1 MVGAAQK
8 RFKNGQWQALIV
20 LQAVFVG
27 APLEV
32 RTERSEAT
40 KGKPFLEA
48 RRARKCLIAL
58 RINSVLRTVR
68 PSSGTPTAAP

>member
-20 LQAVFVG
+20 LQAAFVG

-40 KGKPFLEA
+40 KGKPFF
-48 RRARKCLIAL
+48 RG
-58 RINSVLRTVR
+58 
-68 PSSGTPTAAP
+68 P